1 MEKIPPMFD
10 LLKTERET
18 IRFSKEQ
25 AGRLAKAAAIVSRR
39 KGEIVETG
47 PLLREV
53 GMPQIDV
60 ILASATAAELTQAEA
75 DIAAE
80 AQRASA

>member
-1 MEKIPPMFD
+1 MFD

-25 AGRLAKAAAIVSRR
+25 ASRLAKAAAIVSRR

-60 ILASATAAELTQAEA
+60 ILANATEAELAQAEA

-80 AQRASA
+80 AQREGAKAS